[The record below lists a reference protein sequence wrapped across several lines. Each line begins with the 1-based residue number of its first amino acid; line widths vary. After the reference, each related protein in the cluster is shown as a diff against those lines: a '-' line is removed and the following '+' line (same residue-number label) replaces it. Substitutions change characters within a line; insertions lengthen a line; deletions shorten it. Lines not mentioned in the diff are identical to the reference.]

1 MDGAELARLA
11 AQRAAGGSV
20 RSVEAQSGTGE
31 RGGGSGT
38 GERRTISRGER
49 SRISARN
56 RFEGLVT
63 RVIADDVMA
72 QIEIQAGPHRFVSLM
87 TAEAAAELGL
97 KEGVAATAVVKST
110 NVIVEL
116 SAAGR

>member
-1 MDGAELARLA
+1 
-11 AQRAAGGSV
+11 
-20 RSVEAQSGTGE
+20 
-31 RGGGSGT
+31 
-38 GERRTISRGER
+38 
-49 SRISARN
+49 
-56 RFEGLVT
+56 
-63 RVIADDVMA
+63 MA